1 MKNTLTNI
9 VIFAA
14 GAAIGSAVT
23 WKILKDRYEQIAQ
36 EEIDSVKAAYSGRT
50 QSDEPVEKE
59 EDILEETDEEVNALT
74 DIRKYATMIQ
84 KQGYVDYANT
94 GKPAKEVD
102 NVNAP
107 FVIPPEEFGER
118 DGYETI
124 SLIYFADGVLTDD
137 DYEIVEDVDNVV
149 GRESLNHFG
158 EYEDDS
164 VFVRNDELTADY
176 EILLDQRNYRDVIK
190 TKPHSAEV
198 E

>member
-1 MKNTLTNI
+1 MKTTLNNI

-23 WKILKDRYEQIAQ
+23 WKILKERYERIAQ
-36 EEIDSVKAAYSGRT
+36 EEINSVKEAYFGKP
-50 QSDEPVEKE
+50 QDEE
-59 EDILEETDEEVNALT
+59 EVEETEEVVEEKNALT
-74 DIRKYATMIQ
+74 DIREYAAQIQ

-94 GKPAKEVD
+94 GKTNQEVD

-107 FVIPPEEFGER
+107 YVIPPEEFGEN
-118 DGYETI
+118 DDYETI
-124 SLIYFADGVLTDD
+124 SLLYFADKVLTDD
-137 DYEIVEDVDNVV
+137 DYELVQNVDDVV

-164 VFVRNDELTADY
+164 VFVRNDEMKADY
-176 EILLDQRNYRDVIK
+176 EILLDPRNYRDVIK

>member
-1 MKNTLTNI
+1 MKTTLNNI

-23 WKILKDRYEQIAQ
+23 WKILKERYEQIAQ
-36 EEIDSVKAAYSGRT
+36 EEINSVKEAYFGKT
-50 QSDEPVEKE
+50 Q
-59 EDILEETDEEVNALT
+59 DEEEAVESEEVVEEKNALT
-74 DIRKYATMIQ
+74 DIREYAAQIQ

-94 GKPAKEVD
+94 GKTNQEVD
-102 NVNAP
+102 NVITP
-107 FVIPPEEFGER
+107 YVISPEEFGEN
-118 DGYETI
+118 DDYETI
-124 SLIYFADGVLTDD
+124 SLIYFADKVLTDD
-137 DYEIVEDVDNVV
+137 DYELVQNVDDVV

-164 VFVRNDELTADY
+164 VFVRNDEMKADY
-176 EILLDQRNYRDVIK
+176 EILLDPRKYRDVIK

>member
-1 MKNTLTNI
+1 MKTTLNNI

-23 WKILKDRYEQIAQ
+23 WKILKERYEQIAQ
-36 EEIDSVKAAYSGRT
+36 EEINSVKEAYFGKP
-50 QSDEPVEKE
+50 QDEE
-59 EDILEETDEEVNALT
+59 EVEETEEVVEEKNALT
-74 DIRKYATMIQ
+74 DIREYAAQIQ

-94 GKPAKEVD
+94 GKTNQEVD

-107 FVIPPEEFGER
+107 YVIPPEEFGEN
-118 DGYETI
+118 DDYETI
-124 SLIYFADGVLTDD
+124 SLLYFADKVLTDD
-137 DYEIVEDVDNVV
+137 DYELVQNVDDVV

-164 VFVRNDELTADY
+164 VFVRNDEMKADY
-176 EILLDQRNYRDVIK
+176 EILLDPRNYRDVIK